1 MTVVPISE
9 SPRGAAQ
16 SSGAVSHEHDHAAAQ
31 EAVGHDEPIRFDI
44 AMTGAEGCGVR
55 VLGLIVR
62 RGWYL
67 AAAELLPGRPGE
79 ARRMTVDVL
88 RRDETRRLETLKS
101 QLERLHDVTDVDY
114 FDPAEEGERHG

>member
-1 MTVVPISE
+1 MSVTPIA
-9 SPRGAAQ
+9 GAPLDAA
-16 SSGAVSHEHDHAAAQ
+16 SGQAAHEHDHAVAETTAA
-31 EAVGHDEPIRFDI
+31 HDLPIRFDI
-44 AMTGAEGCGVR
+44 GLTGAEGSGVR

-67 AAAELLPGRPGE
+67 AGAELLPGRPGD

-114 FDPAEEGERHG
+114 FDPAEEGESHG

>member
-1 MTVVPISE
+1 VSVVPITHDH
-9 SPRGAAQ
+9 GAA
-16 SSGAVSHEHDHAAAQ
+16 AAA
-31 EAVGHDEPIRFDI
+31 ADRDLPIRFEI
-44 AMTGAEGCGVR
+44 GLTGAEGSGVR

-67 AAAELLPGRPGE
+67 AACELLPGRPGDT
-79 ARRMTVDVL
+79 RRMTVDVL

-114 FDPAEEGERHG
+114 FDPAEEGERNG

>member
-1 MTVVPISE
+1 MSVVRMVTT
-9 SPRGAAQ
+9 SPED
-16 SSGAVSHEHDHAAAQ
+16 VHAAAEQ
-31 EAVGHDEPIRFDI
+31 AAEADQPIRFNI
-44 AMTGAEGCGVR
+44 GLTGAEGSGVR

-79 ARRMTVDVL
+79 TRRMTVDVL

-101 QLERLHDVTDVDY
+101 QLERLYDVTDVDY
-114 FDPAEEGERHG
+114 FDPTEESDRHG

>member
-1 MTVVPISE
+1 VSVVPIIQT
-9 SPRGAAQ
+9 SPTPEADRDAAEEA
-16 SSGAVSHEHDHAAAQ
+16 SSRA
-31 EAVGHDEPIRFDI
+31 EPIRFNI
-44 AMTGAEGCGVR
+44 GLTGAEGSGVR

-67 AAAELLPGRPGE
+67 AGAELLPGRPGDK
-79 ARRMTVDVL
+79 RRMTVDVL
-88 RRDETRRLETLKS
+88 RRDETRRLETLKN